1 MKLLMVLVLCVAA
14 VAAQDK
20 TQDKNQDAAPKLGSI
35 AGAVTA
41 GGGGPPMKDVEVYV
55 RGNTPQAKMAVTD
68 QQGRYT
74 IRDVAPG
81 QLRISANAPGPSGR
95 VGFGPSDTRQITLA
109 PGQELAGVDFRLVI
123 QGRISGK
130 VVDQNNEP
138 VVGIAVFLV
147 AREYSHGA
155 LRAVFAGAG
164 NTDDQ
169 GAYRLERVPPGR
181 AYTVLATR
189 ARRGLP
195 AISDS
200 PLDPELR
207 LPAVVPTYYPNARS
221 IEGAEAL
228 VLRPGEH
235 REGIDIHLTRSAA
248 FCLDG
253 VLEGTSGPAALR
265 FNIAETQPASGASGE
280 GAFYTA
286 TPGGT
291 SGPDG
296 KVRICDLHPGE
307 YELSVSEFTPGGM
320 GGAAQFGAAIVT
332 IGDRDVAGARVGL
345 RPRIPVS
352 GEVVFDGP
360 APEAPLTAK
369 LRLSVQAITRT
380 ERGSTQ
386 ADIPS
391 EFTFEGGLLMDAY
404 GLDIGGV
411 PAGVYI
417 KDVTYG
423 DRGMMYQPLR
433 VGSALG
439 NAGLR
444 VILGRDGGT
453 IGTQVADKAGNPVA
467 DCTVVI
473 LPATSPNEAVFA
485 AAVKTGK
492 TNQAGAWSSPTLAPG
507 KYFVLATSGTVDRS
521 PETTGKLWKARNRGE
536 EVEIAPLGK
545 VSATLSPKSLD

>member
-1 MKLLMVLVLCVAA
+1 MKLLTALALCVA
-14 VAAQDK
+14 VAA
-20 TQDKNQDAAPKLGSI
+20 TQDKDRDAAPQLGRI
-35 AGAVTA
+35 AGTVTA
-41 GGGGPPMKDVEVYV
+41 GGGGPPMKGVEIHVN
-55 RGNTPQAKMAVTD
+55 RNTPQAKMAVTD
-68 QQGRYT
+68 QQGSYV

-81 QLRISANAPGPSGR
+81 ELRITANAPDASGGI
-95 VGFGPSDTRQITLA
+95 GFGPNANRLVTLG
-109 PGQELAGVDFRLVI
+109 PGQELTGVDFHMVI

-130 VVDQNNEP
+130 VVDQNREP
-138 VVGIAVFLV
+138 VVGLAVFLV

-155 LRAVFAGAG
+155 LRAVFASVG

-169 GAYRLERVPPGR
+169 GEYRIQRVPPER

-228 VLRPGEH
+228 VLRPGEQ
-235 REGIDIHLTRSAA
+235 REGVDIRLTRSAA

-253 VLEGTSGPAALR
+253 VLEGSSGPGALG
-265 FNIAETQPASGASGE
+265 FNISATQPASGTSGE
-280 GAFYTA
+280 GGFYTV

-296 KVRICDLHPGE
+296 KVRICDLHSGE
-307 YELSVSEFTPGGM
+307 YELSVSESNRGGM
-320 GGAAQFGAAIVT
+320 SGRAQFGATILT
-332 IGDRDVAGARVGL
+332 IGDRDVAGVSVGL
-345 RPRIPVS
+345 RPRIAVA

-360 APEAPLTAK
+360 APDPPFSAT

-386 ADIPS
+386 VSIPS
-391 EFTFEGGLLMDAY
+391 EFTFEGGLPMDEY
-404 GLDIGGV
+404 GLNISGV
-411 PAGVYI
+411 PAGVYVN
-417 KDVTYG
+417 DVTYG
-423 DRGMMYQPLR
+423 DRSILYQTLR

-444 VILGRDGGT
+444 IILGRDGGT
-453 IGTQVADKAGNPVA
+453 IDTRVASKDGNPVA

-473 LPATSPNEAVFA
+473 LPATADNEAVFA
-485 AAVKTGK
+485 AALKTGK
-492 TNQAGAWSSPTLAPG
+492 TGQTGAWSSPTLAPG
-507 KYFVLATSGTVDRS
+507 KYFVLAASETVDRS
-521 PETTGKLWKARNRGE
+521 PETIGKLWRARNRGE
-536 EVEIAPLGK
+536 AVELAPNGK
-545 VSATLSPKSLD
+545 ASATLSAKSLE

>member
-1 MKLLMVLVLCVAA
+1 MKLLMALVLCTATA
-14 VAAQDK
+14 AAQGK
-20 TQDKNQDAAPKLGSI
+20 AQNKNQDEAPKPGSI
-35 AGAVTA
+35 AGTVTA
-41 GGGGPPMKDVEVYV
+41 GAGGPPMKDVEVYV

-95 VGFGPSDTRQITLA
+95 VGFGPSDTRQVTLA

-123 QGRISGK
+123 QGQISGK

-138 VVGIAVFLV
+138 VVGISVFLV
-147 AREYSHGA
+147 AREYSYGA

-169 GAYRLERVPPGR
+169 GAYRLQRVQPGR
-181 AYTVLATR
+181 AYTVMASR
-189 ARRGLP
+189 KYRVLP
-195 AISDS
+195 ALSDS

-221 IEGAEAL
+221 IDGAEAV
-228 VLRPGEH
+228 VLRPGEQ
-235 REGIDIHLTRSAA
+235 REGVDIRLTRSAA
-248 FCLDG
+248 FCVDG
-253 VLEGTSGPAALR
+253 VLDGNSGPGALR
-265 FNIAETQPASGASGE
+265 FNIAETQPHSGRSGN
-280 GAFYTA
+280 GAMYTA

-307 YELSVSEFTPGGM
+307 YELSVAESTGG
-320 GGAAQFGAAIVT
+320 GIATTTQFGATIVT
-332 IGDRDVAGARVGL
+332 IGDRDVAGVRVGL

-352 GEVVFDGP
+352 GEVVFDGV
-360 APEAPLTAK
+360 APEPPLTGK
-369 LRLSVQAITRT
+369 LRLAVEAITRT
-380 ERGSTQ
+380 ERGNTQ
-386 ADIPS
+386 VSIPG
-391 EFTFEGGLLMDAY
+391 EFTFEGGLLMDEY
-404 GLDIGGV
+404 GLDISV
-411 PAGVYI
+411 PTGVYV
-417 KDVTYG
+417 KDVTYA
-423 DRGMMYQPLR
+423 DRSILHQTLR
-433 VGSALG
+433 VGSAVG

-453 IGTQVADKAGNPVA
+453 VGGRVADKDGNPVA

-473 LPATSPNEAVFA
+473 LPVAADNEAVFA
-485 AAVKTGK
+485 ASLKTHKCNETGE
-492 TNQAGAWSSPTLAPG
+492 WRSETLAPG
-507 KYFVLATSGTVDRS
+507 KYFVLATSGTIDRS

-545 VSATLSPKSLD
+545 VSVTLSPKSLD

>member
-1 MKLLMVLVLCVAA
+1 M
-14 VAAQDK
+14 
-20 TQDKNQDAAPKLGSI
+20 
-35 AGAVTA
+35 
-41 GGGGPPMKDVEVYV
+41 
-55 RGNTPQAKMAVTD
+55 
-68 QQGRYT
+68 
-74 IRDVAPG
+74 PG
-81 QLRISANAPGPSGR
+81 LDR
-95 VGFGPSDTRQITLA
+95 T
-109 PGQELAGVDFRLVI
+109 PGQELTGVDFGMVI

-130 VVDQNNEP
+130 VVDQNREP

-169 GAYRLERVPPGR
+169 GEYRLQRVQPGR

-228 VLRPGEH
+228 VLRPGEQ
-235 REGIDIHLTRSAA
+235 REGVDIRLTRSAA

-253 VLEGTSGPAALR
+253 VLEGNTGPGAIN
-265 FNIAETQPASGASGE
+265 FNIAETQPHSGRSGE
-280 GAFYTA
+280 GGFYTM

-307 YELSVSEFTPGGM
+307 YELSVSESNRGGM
-320 GGAAQFGAAIVT
+320 SGRAQFGATIVT
-332 IGDRDVAGARVGL
+332 IGDRDMAGVRVGL

-352 GEVVFDGP
+352 GEVVFDGV
-360 APEAPLTAK
+360 APETALTGK
-369 LRLSVQAITRT
+369 LRLNVQTITRT
-380 ERGSTQ
+380 EYGSVQ
-386 ADIPS
+386 APIPG
-391 EFTFEGGLLMDAY
+391 EFAFADGLPMDEY
-404 GLDIGGV
+404 GLDITGEPPGIYV
-411 PAGVYI
+411 
-417 KDVTYG
+417 KDVTHG
-423 DRGMMYQPLR
+423 DRSILHRTLR
-433 VGSALG
+433 VGSAIG

-453 IGTQVADKAGNPVA
+453 IGTRVADKDGNPVA

-473 LPATSPNEAVFA
+473 LPATADNEAIFA
-485 AAVKTGK
+485 AALKTGK
-492 TNQAGAWSSPTLAPG
+492 TDQTGAWSSPTLAPG
-507 KYFVLATSGTVDRS
+507 KYFVLATSEPIDRS

-536 EVEIAPLGK
+536 AVEIAPNGK
-545 VSATLSPKSLD
+545 ASATLSPKSLD

>member
-1 MKLLMVLVLCVAA
+1 MKLLTALMLCVATA
-14 VAAQDK
+14 AAQDK
-20 TQDKNQDAAPKLGSI
+20 AQDKNPDAAPKPGSI
-35 AGAVTA
+35 AGTVTA
-41 GGGGPPMKDVEVYV
+41 GGGGPPMKDVEVYA
-55 RGNTPQAKMAVTD
+55 RRNTPQEKMAVTD
-68 QQGRYT
+68 PQGRYV

-81 QLRISANAPGPSGR
+81 QIRISAWGPDASGR
-95 VGFGPSDTRQITLA
+95 AGIGPYDIRQVVLA
-109 PGQELAGVDFRLVI
+109 PGQELNGVDFRLVI
-123 QGRISGK
+123 QGQISGK

-138 VVGIAVFLV
+138 VVGIAVYLV
-147 AREYSHGA
+147 AREYSYGA

-164 NTDDQ
+164 YTDDQ
-169 GAYRLERVPPGR
+169 GAYRLQRVPPGR
-181 AYTVLATR
+181 AYAVMAQ
-189 ARRGLP
+189 RRWRTLP

-200 PLDPELR
+200 PLDAALR
-207 LPAVVPTYYPNARS
+207 LPAVLPTYYPNARS
-221 IEGAEAL
+221 IDGAEAV
-228 VLRPGEH
+228 VLRPGEQ
-235 REGIDIHLTRSAA
+235 REGVDIRLTRSAA

-253 VLEGTSGPAALR
+253 VLEGNRGPGALH
-265 FNIAETQPASGASGE
+265 FNIAETQPHSGRSGD
-280 GAFYTA
+280 GAMYTA

-307 YELSVSEFTPGGM
+307 YELSVAEFNPGGM
-320 GGAAQFGAAIVT
+320 GGATQFGATIVT
-332 IGDRDVAGARVGL
+332 IGDRDVAGVRVGL

-360 APEAPLTAK
+360 APEPPLTGK
-369 LRLSVQAITRT
+369 LRLDVEAITRT
-380 ERGSTQ
+380 ERGNAQ
-386 ADIPS
+386 ASIPG
-391 EFTFEGGLLMDAY
+391 EFAFEGGLVMDAF

-411 PAGVYI
+411 PAGVYV

-423 DRGMMYQPLR
+423 DQSILYQPLR
-433 VGSALG
+433 VGSAMG

-444 VILGRDGGT
+444 VILGRDGGSV
-453 IGTQVADKAGNPVA
+453 GTRVADKDGNPVA

-492 TNQAGAWSSPTLAPG
+492 TDQAGAWSSATLAPG

-521 PETTGKLWKARNRGE
+521 PETIGKLWKARSRGE
-536 EVEIAPLGK
+536 EVEIAPNGK